1 MSERNADSSAP
12 AGRLLEVAGLTTRF
26 TVDEGSFAAVDDVS
40 FHLDRGEVLGIVGES
55 GSGKSVTALSLMR
68 LIPTPPGHI
77 SSSRMLF
84 DGIDLSRQSET
95 QMQAIRGADMS
106 MIFQEPM
113 TSLNPVFTIGDQLI
127 ETLRRH
133 QPLGKRAARDRALD
147 MLDRVG
153 IPSPHRRI
161 DEYPHQLSG
170 GMRQRVMIAIALAC
184 SPKLLLADEPTTAL
198 DVTIQAQ
205 IFDLLRDLQQE
216 FNMAIIIITHD
227 LGVIAEVVDRVI
239 VMYAGRIVE
248 QGPVEAIF
256 DAPLHPY
263 TEGLLGSI
271 PTLTEQRERLLTIA
285 GIVPS
290 PFALPAGCRF
300 GPRCSY
306 ATADCTAAEPA
317 LLQPDAQ
324 RMVACIRYRPGAV
337 AGSATATPLRD
348 TLPRSGTAAERQQ
361 TEDDLIRV
369 DGLVKHFPLT
379 RGFIFARREG
389 AVRAV
394 DGVSFAIRRG
404 ETLGLVGES
413 GCGKTTTGRM
423 LVRLIE
429 ATAGRVQ
436 FDGTDLLS
444 LDSAGMQPFRR
455 EMQIVFQDPFGSLD
469 PRMPVSRIIG
479 EPLLIHGMRRHAE
492 RMARVRELLDVV
504 GLASYQAE
512 RFPHEFSGGQR
523 QRIGIARALATRP
536 RFIVCD
542 EPVSALDVS
551 IQAQIINL
559 MQDLQREFGLT
570 YLFISHD
577 LSVVR
582 HICNRVAVMYLGKI
596 VELADKQALYGEPRH
611 PYTQALLASVPIA
624 DPRRRRERRLRLIGD
639 VPSPIDPPG
648 GCRFHTRCP
657 HAGDLCRE
665 REPLLRP
672 DGRGHWTACHLH
684 DAQQ

>member
-1 MSERNADSSAP
+1 MNDNC
-12 AGRLLEVAGLTTRF
+12 GHRLLEVKNLTTRF
-26 TVDEGSFAAVDDVS
+26 SVEEGSFAAVDDVS
-40 FHLDRGEVLGIVGES
+40 FYLDKGEVLGIVGES

-68 LIPTPPGHI
+68 LIPTPLGRI
-77 SSSRMLF
+77 SSALMRF
-84 DGIDLSRQSET
+84 DGTDLAAQSES
-95 QMQAIRGADMS
+95 QMRAIRGAEIS

-113 TSLNPVFTIGDQLI
+113 TSLNPVFTIGEQLT
-127 ETLRRH
+127 ETVRRH
-133 QPLGKRAARDRALD
+133 EKVSKRAALARALE

-153 IPSPHRRI
+153 IPSPRRRI

-227 LGVIAEVVDRVI
+227 LGVIAEVVDRVV
-239 VMYAGRIVE
+239 VMYAGQVVE
-248 QGPVEAIF
+248 QGPVEALF

-263 TEGLLGSI
+263 TEGLLASI
-271 PTLTEQRERLLTIA
+271 PSLHKERQRLLTIP

-290 PFALPAGCRF
+290 PFTLPVGCRF
-300 GPRCSY
+300 RPRCAY
-306 ATADCTAAEPA
+306 ATAACATEPP
-317 LLQPDAQ
+317 LQDFGPQ
-324 RMVACIRYRPGAV
+324 RVVACIRQQHLGEQL
-337 AGSATATPLRD
+337 ATAGAEQ
-348 TLPRSGTAAERQQ
+348 SAARGIGLGVSEPPAEQP
-361 TEDDLIRV
+361 DLIVV

-379 RGFIFARREG
+379 RGFIFSRQAG

-394 DGVSFAIRRG
+394 DGVGFRIRRG

-413 GCGKTTTGRM
+413 GCGKTTTGRL

-444 LDSAGMQPFRR
+444 LSSAEMQAFRR

-469 PRMPVSRIIG
+469 PRMSVSQIIG
-479 EPLLIHGMRRHAE
+479 EPLLVHGVRQRAE
-492 RMARVRELLDVV
+492 RMARVRELLDVT

-559 MQDLQREFGLT
+559 MQDLQSEFGLT

-577 LSVVR
+577 LSVVK
-582 HICNRVAVMYLGKI
+582 HICDRVAVMYLGKI
-596 VELADKQALYGEPRH
+596 VEIADRHTLYSEPRH

-624 DPRRRRERRLRLIGD
+624 DPRARREQQQRLRLIGD
-639 VPSPIDPPG
+639 VPSPINPPS

-657 HAGDLCRE
+657 HASDTCRQREPELRPRFGE
-665 REPLLRP
+665 RE
-672 DGRGHWTACHLH
+672 HFTACHLY
-684 DAQQ
+684 D